1 MSKLPQITP
10 KQLISLFKKHGFTIT
25 RQAGSHARLAHVD
38 GRKITI
44 AIHNKPIAP
53 GTFQSILKQATL
65 SRKEFLQ
72 LYKSK

>member
-10 KQLISLFKKHGFTIT
+10 KKLLKVFIKQGFVIK
-25 RQAGSHARLAHVD
+25 RQTGSHVRLMHSD

-53 GTFQSILKQATL
+53 GTFQSILKQANFT
-65 SRKEFLQ
+65 RDEFLE
-72 LYKSK
+72 LSK

>member
-10 KQLISLFKKHGFTIT
+10 KKLVKFFIKQGFAIK
-25 RQAGSHARLAHVD
+25 RQVGSHARLVHPN

-53 GTFQSILKQATL
+53 GTFQSILKQASL
-65 SRKEFLQ
+65 PRDEFLE
-72 LYKSK
+72 LFK